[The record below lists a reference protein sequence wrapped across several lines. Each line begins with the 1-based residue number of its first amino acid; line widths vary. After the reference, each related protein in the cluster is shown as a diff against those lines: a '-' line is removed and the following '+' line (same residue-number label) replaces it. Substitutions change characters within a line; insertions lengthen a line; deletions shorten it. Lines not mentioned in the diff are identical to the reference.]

1 MDTMPFADPDLSDSV
16 SRTPAFLTHMG
27 RTLGAT
33 LDIDTTL
40 KAIVGLAVPLLAD
53 GCVIQLLNK
62 DGRLSQ
68 SAIRHILPARE
79 PSLGELFRLDPA
91 DRGTPT
97 SPIAQV
103 LRTAQPQFAT
113 LGSVANEHQL
123 RELGLQE
130 YVVLPL
136 MAEANRIAGAVAL
149 LMTEGDRRFRSEDL
163 ELARELGYRAA
174 QAVANAQSYAEAR
187 QSAAESQRLVSMLDA
202 MLAAAPV
209 GLGFVDPELRYI
221 RVNHQLAAMN
231 GLSIEAHLGRTVRE
245 VLPDLGLTLEPL
257 LREVFATGRPT
268 GSMGLSG
275 CTPAHPGESRWWE
288 VNYFPV
294 NEALGG
300 VAMVGIAAV
309 DVTAHREALE
319 AVQSSESLLSQVL
332 DTLPVGVWIQD
343 ATGRITKG
351 NQAGVNIWS
360 GARYVGPENFGE
372 YQGWWTETGERIAPE
387 EWAAARTIT
396 RGETCLNEH
405 VTIQCFDGM
414 RKDILNSAVPL
425 RDVAGRIVGG
435 IIVNEDV
442 TDRRHADIEVRAQSA
457 LAAQRLA
464 QLEATYA
471 TAPVGLCVLD
481 RELRFIRIN
490 ERMAELNGVSVA
502 AHIGKTIREI
512 VPDIA
517 PKVEPMLRHI
527 IESGEPLLGL
537 ELTGETP
544 AKPGVERTWVEHW
557 FPLRDASGEISGIN
571 VVAEEITEQKR
582 MAEALRRLEQLEA
595 TGRLAGGIAHEANNQ
610 MTVVLGA
617 VHFLEDADLPPKARQ
632 DVALIRQAATRTA
645 QVTRQLLAFSR
656 RQMIRS
662 EIAALDDVVK
672 ELEPMVRSTLG
683 DRIVLEC
690 RLDSRG
696 TAVQIDPEQVKQVLL
711 NLVLNARDAMPD
723 GGKCRIDTCLY
734 TSVGDR
740 QIGLAGTSI
749 PAGRYVRLVFSDSGI
764 GMGTETLNRLFEPFF
779 TTKPVGQGTG
789 LGLAMAYGAVKQMGG
804 YIGVESTPGTG
815 TTFEIFLPA
824 V

>member
-1 MDTMPFADPDLSDSV
+1 VPDPAT
-16 SRTPAFLTHMG
+16 RAAAFLTQIG

-33 LDIDTTL
+33 LDVDTTL
-40 KAIVGLAVPLLAD
+40 EAIGGLAVPQLAD
-53 GCVIQLLNK
+53 GCVVQLLNEN
-62 DGRLSQ
+62 GQLSHA
-68 SAIRHILPARE
+68 AIRHILSVRE
-79 PSLGELFRLDPA
+79 PSLGELLRLDPVGPPA
-91 DRGTPT
+91 PT

-103 LRTAQPQFAT
+103 LRTGEPRLASTVTEAT
-113 LGSVANEHQL
+113 LGSVAADEHQL
-123 RELGLQE
+123 RELGLLE
-130 YVVLPL
+130 YLVLPL
-136 MAEANRIAGAVAL
+136 MAEANRVIGAVAFV
-149 LMTEGDRRFRSEDL
+149 MTEGDRRFRSEDL
-163 ELARELGYRAA
+163 ELARELSSRAA
-174 QAVANAQSYAEAR
+174 QAVANAHSYARAR
-187 QSAAESQRLVSMLDA
+187 HSAAESQRVATMLDA

-209 GLGFVDPELRYI
+209 GLGFVDRELRYV

-231 GLSIEAHLGRTVRE
+231 GLSVEAHLGRTVRE
-245 VLPDLGLTLEPL
+245 VLPDLSPTLEPL
-257 LREVFATGRPT
+257 LRGVFATGRPT
-268 GSMGLSG
+268 GSTEVSG
-275 CTPAHPGESRWWE
+275 FTPAHPGERHWWE

-294 NEALGG
+294 PEAGGG
-300 VAMVGIAAV
+300 VAVAGIAAI
-309 DVTAHREALE
+309 DVTSHREALE

-360 GARYVGPENFGE
+360 GARYVGPEDFGE
-372 YQGWWTETGERIAPE
+372 YQGWWTETGERIAPD

-405 VTIQCFDGM
+405 VTIQCFDGT

-425 RDVAGRIVGG
+425 RDAEGRIVGG

-442 TDRRHADIEVRAQSA
+442 TDRRQAEIEIRAQSA

-502 AHIGKTIREI
+502 AHIGRTVREI
-512 VPDIA
+512 VPDLA
-517 PKVEPMLRHI
+517 AKAEPMLRRI
-527 IESGEPLLGL
+527 LETGEPVLGM
-537 ELTGETP
+537 ELTGETL
-544 AKPGVERTWVEHW
+544 AKPGAERTWVEHW

-617 VHFLEDADLPPKARQ
+617 VHFLEDADLPPRASQ
-632 DVALIRQAATRTA
+632 DLALIRQAATRTA
-645 QVTRQLLAFSR
+645 DVTRQLLAFSR
-656 RQMIRS
+656 RQMIQS
-662 EIAALDDVVK
+662 KVAVLDDVVK
-672 ELEPMVRSTLG
+672 ELEPMLRSTLG
-683 DRIVLEC
+683 DRVVLEC
-690 RLDSRG
+690 RLDSGG
-696 TAVQIDPEQVKQVLL
+696 TAVRIAPELAKQVLL
-711 NLVLNARDAMPD
+711 HLVLNARDAMPD
-723 GGKCRIDTCLY
+723 GGECRIETCLY
-734 TSVGDR
+734 ISAGDR

-749 PAGRYVRLVFSDSGI
+749 PVGRYVRLVVTDSGT
-764 GMGTETLNRLFEPFF
+764 GMGSETLNRLFEPFF